1 MMELRPSITD
11 AERDLFVDYL
21 RERPFMYE
29 KKNKDYKDAPRR
41 KREWEACANLVGR
54 TVELLQGWLKSRRSM
69 LGKVHAWQGQ
79 IHQVQEWVRQR
90 TTTS

>member
-1 MMELRPSITD
+1 MMELRPSISSSQMP
-11 AERDLFVDYL
+11 ERDLFVDYL

-29 KKNKDYKDAPRR
+29 KTDKVYKDAPRH
-41 KREWEACANLVGR
+41 KREWEACTNLVGR

-69 LGKVHAWQGQ
+69 LGKARS
-79 IHQVQEWVRQR
+79 IKSKSVRQR